1 VEQAV
6 AYAEQLDKVS
16 GRPNAVVESM
26 PLRFADARRAAQNLN
41 SFFQRRA
48 RAEGSPPEAVSII
61 GSQDGNLLLVT
72 ADEDSMELIR
82 TLVDELDK
90 PELGDD
96 RRFEI
101 ITLRNGTA
109 SEIAQAVR
117 AMFPRSGRAEDRV
130 IVTPQPGTNALLVSA
145 PPMRYDQVAGFI
157 AELDAAP
164 KPEDVNIAS
173 VPLKHARA
181 LDVAN
186 SLRAALP
193 PAVKI
198 TITPVTRSNTLLLT
212 GSDETIALV
221 ESQIS
226 TLDIEPE
233 HELQVFRR
241 IKLEHVLAS
250 DVRLTLS
257 TLLRDMPKGAGEPD
271 PKIDYSPNE
280 NTISIFATQA
290 QMSQIEEMIAQL
302 DVPTGENRKTEFV
315 RLEFADAEQTAE
327 ALKVFYGRFAQ
338 EAKTF
343 AAKNVSIVADKASNS
358 LVISADESEWE
369 SIRSLLQKLDT
380 PDYDTSRQL
389 KVIPLRNADATSVAR
404 ALNEGFRQ
412 SLQDELNR
420 QRARQQQNQ
429 PRGGNRDPRF
439 NDFYMPPV
447 LVDTEGVPSVSAEP
461 QTNSLI
467 ISAGRKEMERIEQIV
482 KQLDVPENVLLPN
495 PVVIPIERG
504 RASVIAATLTQMFSS
519 QTGGKTGPR
528 SARIFGDDI
537 SNTLVVRADES
548 DLIQIWALARE
559 LQNQSHQGITPR
571 ILRIANVPA
580 TRLRQLVQT
589 AFTPVAQRLG
599 EPFAVDVER
608 TSNSLIISAS
618 PGLFEQV
625 QAFAEQLDV
634 NEQPS
639 EPTGEATPGE
649 SALTPGIRI
658 VEVKNNAPEAILTML
673 EQMGVTR
680 AVPDDRFGI
689 VSEPI
694 MLVEITSRS
703 AIGVLA
709 NSRDAAIIENLI
721 RVLDAQPVDV
731 TQQMAVVPLKLASA
745 DAVVATLEQML
756 DISGQAVETG
766 PARAIAEHVRRLR
779 LAQGFGRSPISL
791 DLATPIRLIAIGE
804 TNAVIVGSTEG
815 NVAALTDLIAT
826 LDTLP
831 IGDAVLVRI
840 FPLENASASRIKGII
855 DQLFSEGE
863 ALRRLPGTQRR
874 GLPPT
879 ATGQALAGEIA
890 VSVDDRTNALIV
902 AGREEAVALVE
913 VLVKD
918 LDADTVGNW
927 VEPALISLE
936 YADARTIADII
947 NRVIIQ
953 GTRSTPEADGLQ
965 RQVARLR
972 ILEQGGDPND
982 PNQRIESDLFVPLSS
997 LVVEAEPDTNT
1008 LIVVGTPANITV
1020 IRELVASLDVEL
1032 ASAGN
1037 AVRFFPL
1044 KFAAADRVAG
1054 VLDEVFSQRE
1064 EAGVLRAED
1073 QLIVTSDVRTN
1084 TLILSTST
1092 RSFAIVESLLETL
1105 DAEDANYT
1113 VGLHV
1118 LPVPGGDVT
1127 ALAPTLQQLMD
1138 DRIESARRAGGVD
1151 SPLDTFSVVA
1161 DAANSLL
1168 ILTCSEENLQLVK
1181 DLLVTIESD
1190 ASVIA
1195 GSGRMELIQL
1205 ERARADE
1212 VAESI
1217 REVYV
1222 TRENERR
1229 GQNAVGV
1236 TAESRLNAL
1245 IVRGTE
1251 ADIEAI
1257 RGMVARFDTDE
1268 ILNIQDVRRFELE
1281 SANALEVVR
1290 LLESVLAGR
1299 SIGGS
1304 GSQNQATRLRYFRRD
1319 ITDVLGNV
1327 IPGELTEAEVDDFI
1341 RDQVRLTPDL
1351 RTNSVL
1357 VSAPTSIVDL
1367 VASILLDL
1375 DGSTAGSRKIEAFRL
1390 VNADARAM
1398 AEVLRDLFNLQI
1410 QGNSLVLVPTGQQDD
1425 EEETQGLGSASVT
1438 AVPDQRRE
1446 LSITIDARTNSIIVS
1461 GTEEYLDL
1469 VRKVIE
1475 DLDQIEANEREQI
1488 VIHLANAQAKEIETT
1503 LQAYFQSE
1511 AAAVQTALGGD
1522 SGVAGSVARQLEQ
1535 EVTVVG
1541 DEKSNK
1547 LLISASPRYI
1557 ETVEQIVTELDAAP
1571 PQVLINVLLA
1581 EVTIDDENT
1590 WGADIQVGGVTGLGP
1605 DAYQLGSF
1613 AAGGALASALGTA
1626 NLSVS
1631 SLDFELMVRALEVQ
1645 GKLEVL
1651 SRPSVTVKNNESARI
1666 AVGEE
1671 VGLPGN
1677 TTQSGTGNV
1686 TTAVNYQELGIILE
1700 VTPTINADGFVQ
1712 LTISPEISALTS
1724 RTTQVGESIQAP
1736 IITRRKVDTIVT
1748 VMNGQTVV
1756 IGGLI
1761 QTVKENREWKVPFL
1775 GDIPILGL
1783 PFRSM
1788 KEQNVKTELLVIIT
1802 PRVIPGGGLAAVS
1815 RYRHLTDMELN
1826 KLTDPSQIIE
1836 EVGPV
1841 NADPAVSPLPI
1852 PGETGLGP
1860 DGDSTSQ
1867 IDFDSVPRIRA
1878 THVGANDG
1886 GGPDGEAKSKIDWTN
1901 VPRVPARL
1909 ADPPAA
1915 DSETQAE
1922 KE

>member
-1 VEQAV
+1 
-6 AYAEQLDKVS
+6 
-16 GRPNAVVESM
+16 
-26 PLRFADARRAAQNLN
+26 
-41 SFFQRRA
+41 
-48 RAEGSPPEAVSII
+48 
-61 GSQDGNLLLVT
+61 
-72 ADEDSMELIR
+72 
-82 TLVDELDK
+82 
-90 PELGDD
+90 
-96 RRFEI
+96 
-101 ITLRNGTA
+101 
-109 SEIAQAVR
+109 
-117 AMFPRSGRAEDRV
+117 MFPRSGRAEDRV
-130 IVTPQPGTNALLVSA
+130 IVTPQPGTNAVLVSA
-145 PPMRYDQVAGFI
+145 PPMRFEQVASLI
-157 AELDAAP
+157 ADLDAAP
-164 KPEDVNIAS
+164 RPEDVNIAS
-173 VPLKHARA
+173 ISLKHARA
-181 LDVAN
+181 NDIAN
-186 SLRAALP
+186 TLRTALP

-212 GSDETIALV
+212 GSDEMIGLV
-221 ESQIS
+221 TSQIS

-241 IKLEHVLAS
+241 VTLEHVLAS
-250 DVRLTLS
+250 DVRLTLA
-257 TLLRDMPKGAGEPD
+257 TLLRDLPKGADEPD
-271 PKIDYSPNE
+271 PRIDYFPND

-290 QMSQIEEMIAQL
+290 QMAQIEEMIAQL
-302 DVPTGENRKTEFV
+302 DEPTGENRTTEFV
-315 RLEFADAEQTAE
+315 RLEFADAVQTAD

-338 EAKTF
+338 EARTF
-343 AAKNVSIVADKASNS
+343 TAKNVSIVADKASNS

-369 SIRSLLQKLDT
+369 NIRSLLQKLDT

-389 KVIPLRNADATSVAR
+389 KVIPLRHADATSVAR

-412 SLQDELNR
+412 SLQDELNQ

-467 ISAGRKEMERIEQIV
+467 VSAGRKEMERIEQIIE
-482 KQLDVPENVLLPN
+482 QLDVAENVQLPE

-519 QTGGKTGPR
+519 QSGGKTGFR

-537 SNTLVVRADES
+537 SNTLVVRADEN
-548 DLIQIWALARE
+548 DLLQIWTLARE
-559 LQNQSHQGITPR
+559 LQTQSQQGITPR
-571 ILRIANVPA
+571 ILRVTHVPA

-589 AFTPVAQRLG
+589 AFTPVAQKLG
-599 EPFAVDVER
+599 EPFTVGVER
-608 TSNSLIISAS
+608 TSNALIVSTS
-618 PGLFEQV
+618 PGVFEQV
-625 QAFAEQLDV
+625 KAFVEQLDV
-634 NEQPS
+634 SDQPTD
-639 EPTGEATPGE
+639 PADDATQSGPSLAPGV
-649 SALTPGIRI
+649 RI
-658 VEVKNNAPEAILTML
+658 IEVKNNAPDAIRAML

-680 AVPDDRFGI
+680 AVPEDRFGI

-694 MLVEITSRS
+694 TLVDITSQS
-703 AIGVLA
+703 AIGVIA
-709 NSRDAAIIENLI
+709 NSRDAAIIENI
-721 RVLDAQPVDV
+721 VRVLDAHPVDV
-731 TQQMAVVPLKLASA
+731 TQQMAVIPLKLASA
-745 DAVVATLEQML
+745 DAVVATLTQML
-756 DISGQAVETG
+756 NLSGLATDTG
-766 PARAIAEHVRRLR
+766 PAQAISEHVRRLQMT
-779 LAQGFGRSPISL
+779 QGFGRSPISL
-791 DLATPIRLIAIGE
+791 DLSTPIRLIAEKE
-804 TNAVIVGSTEG
+804 TNAVIVGSSAG
-815 NVAALTDLIAT
+815 NVAALTDLVT
-826 LDTLP
+826 TFDTLP

-840 FPLENASASRIKGII
+840 FPLENAAASRIKGII
-855 DQLFSEGE
+855 DQLFSQGE

-890 VSVDDRTNALIV
+890 VSVDDRTNTLIV

-913 VLVKD
+913 VLIKD
-918 LDADTVGNW
+918 LDGDTVGNW
-927 VEPALISLE
+927 VEPALIPLE
-936 YADARTIADII
+936 FADARTIADII
-947 NRVIIQ
+947 ERVIIQ
-953 GTRSTPEADGLQ
+953 GTRATPEADGLQ
-965 RQVARLR
+965 RQIARLR
-972 ILEQGGDPND
+972 ILERGGNPND
-982 PNQRIESDLFVPLSS
+982 PSQRIESDLFVPLSS
-997 LVVEAEPDTNT
+997 LVVEPEPDTNT
-1008 LIVVGTPANITV
+1008 LIVVGTPANISV
-1020 IRELVASLDVEL
+1020 IRELVTSLDVEL

-1044 KFAAADRVAG
+1044 ENAAADRVAG
-1054 VLDEVFSQRE
+1054 VLSEVFQQRE
-1064 EAGVLRAED
+1064 SAGVLRPED

-1084 TLILSTST
+1084 TLILATST
-1092 RSFAIVESLLETL
+1092 RSFAIIESLLETL

-1118 LPVPGGDVT
+1118 LPVPGGDVS
-1127 ALAPTLQQLMD
+1127 ALASTLQQLMD
-1138 DRIESARRAGGVD
+1138 DRIESTRRAGGID

-1161 DAANSLL
+1161 DPANSLL
-1168 ILTCSEENLQLVK
+1168 ILTCSEENLELVK

-1190 ASVIA
+1190 ASEIA
-1195 GSGRMELIQL
+1195 GTGRMELFQL
-1205 ERARADE
+1205 EYARAEE
-1212 VAESI
+1212 VAVSI
-1217 REVYV
+1217 RDVYV

-1236 TAESRLNAL
+1236 TAEARLNAL

-1251 ADIEAI
+1251 ADIREI
-1257 RGMVARFDTDE
+1257 RSLIDRFDTDE
-1268 ILNIQDVRRFELE
+1268 IISVQDVRRFELD

-1290 LLESVLAGR
+1290 LLEGILSGR
-1299 SIGGS
+1299 ALGSSIG
-1304 GSQNQATRLRYFRRD
+1304 QAKATRLRYLRSD
-1319 ITDVLGNV
+1319 VTDALGNV
-1327 IPGELTEAEVDDFI
+1327 VKGELSEAEIDDFI
-1341 RDQVRLTPDL
+1341 RSQVRLTPDL

-1357 VSAPTSIVDL
+1357 VSAPSPIVDL
-1367 VASILLDL
+1367 IGSILDDL
-1375 DGSTAGSRKIEAFRL
+1375 DGSTAGSRKIESFRL

-1398 AEVLRDLFNLQI
+1398 AEVLRDLFNLSQ
-1410 QGNSLVLVPTGQQDD
+1410 QGNSLVLIPTGQQD
-1425 EEETQGLGSASVT
+1425 EEDDTLGLGSVSVT
-1438 AVPDQRRE
+1438 AVPDQRQE
-1446 LSITIDARTNSIIVS
+1446 LSITIDARTNTILVS
-1461 GTEEYLDL
+1461 GTEEYLEL
-1469 VRKVIE
+1469 VRKVIV
-1475 DLDQIEANEREQI
+1475 DLDLIEANEREQI
-1488 VIHLANAQAKEIETT
+1488 VVHLANAQAKEIEIT
-1503 LQAYFQSE
+1503 LQTYFQSE

-1557 ETVEQIVTELDAAP
+1557 KAVEQIVAELDAAP

-1581 EVTIDDENT
+1581 EVTIDDEDT

-1651 SRPSVTVKNNESARI
+1651 SRPSVTVKNNEAARI

-1671 VGLPGN
+1671 VGLPGS

-1761 QTVKENREWKVPFL
+1761 QTVKEDREWKVPII
-1775 GDIPILGL
+1775 GDIPLLGL

-1802 PRVIPGGGLAAVS
+1802 PRVIPGGGLAVS
-1815 RYRHLTDMELN
+1815 RYRHLTDLELN
-1826 KLTDPSQIIE
+1826 KLSDPSRIIDE
-1836 EVGPV
+1836 MGPV
-1841 NADPAVSPLPI
+1841 NADPAISPLPI
-1852 PGETGLGP
+1852 PGGTGLGT
-1860 DGDSTSQ
+1860 DGEASSL
-1867 IDFDSVPRIRA
+1867 IDFSSVPRIRSM
-1878 THVGANDG
+1878 HIGANDG
-1886 GGPDGEAKSKIDWTN
+1886 GGPADGSNTEIDWSS
-1901 VPRVPARL
+1901 VPKVPAKL
-1909 ADPPAA
+1909 VDPPEA
-1915 DSETQAE
+1915 SSNTQNGE
-1922 KE
+1922 E